1 MCDYFPAT
9 PPSQRVQFL
18 LGREELEDDED
29 RQAHDMF
36 CEMEELRAV
45 GEDGEKEWKETARF
59 GSLTVIFCSEHVLR
73 FGLRALPLSV
83 ELAKSSELKK
93 PVMFTGFLYIE

>member
-45 GEDGEKEWKETARF
+45 GEDGEKEWKETARY
-59 GSLTVIFCSEHVLR
+59 GSGSNCNLLFLTCLR
-73 FGLRALPLSV
+73 IEGLAIMGRVS
-83 ELAKSSELKK
+83 KK
-93 PVMFTGFLYIE
+93 